1 MHSRIRRAACLL
13 AAGLLWTQM
22 AAAAQTGDW
31 PTQTIRIIVPS
42 PPGGAYD
49 ATIRPVARSLSQTL
63 QQPVV
68 IENKASGGNIIGT
81 QAGARAAPDGYT
93 LTMTGMVNTI
103 SAGIY
108 DNLTFDINEDFTHI
122 GSIGAGPQ
130 WLVVRADAG
139 IGSLQALIEQARQ
152 SPGKINYASSGVGST
167 AHLLMESLQR
177 TAGISL
183 THVPYKGGAPALQDV
198 LGGVVPAIVVPPN
211 TAIPYVKQGTL
222 KVLAISSA
230 ERDPALPDV
239 PTFKELNYPQLT
251 VSAWVGLS
259 APKGTPIEI
268 VNKINAAIA
277 TAMQDPELKSQLIAL
292 GMVPMTMSPAQYA
305 ELVRSDTER
314 WGQLTHSLNIK
325 AN

>member
-13 AAGLLWTQM
+13 ATSLLWTHM
-22 AAAAQTGDW
+22 AAAQSGDW
-31 PTQTIRIIVPS
+31 PAQSIRIIVPS

-108 DNLTFDINEDFTHI
+108 DNLTFDINQDFAHI
-122 GSIGAGPQ
+122 GAIGAGPQ

-139 IGSLQALIEQARQ
+139 IDSLQDLIEQARKT
-152 SPGKINYASSGVGST
+152 PGKINYASSGIGST
-167 AHLLMESLQR
+167 AHLLMELLQR
-177 TAGISL
+177 TANISL

-198 LGGVVPAIVVPPN
+198 LGGVVPTIVVPPN
-211 TAIPYVKQGTL
+211 TAIPFVKQGTL

-251 VSAWVGLS
+251 ASAWVGLS
-259 APKGTPIEI
+259 APKGTPAEI
-268 VNKINAAIA
+268 VNKVNAAIA
-277 TAMQDPELKSQLIAL
+277 TAMQDPDLKSQLLAL
-292 GMVPMTMSPAQYA
+292 GMVPMTMSPAQYT

-314 WGQLTHSLNIK
+314 WGQLTKSLNIK

>member
-13 AAGLLWTQM
+13 ATSLLWTHM
-22 AAAAQTGDW
+22 ATAQTSNW
-31 PTQTIRIIVPS
+31 PSQSIRIIVPS

-49 ATIRPVARSLSQTL
+49 ATMRPVARSLSQTL
-63 QQPVV
+63 QQAVV

-108 DNLTFDINEDFTHI
+108 DNLTFDINQDFAHI
-122 GSIGAGPQ
+122 GAIGAGPQ
-130 WLVVRADAG
+130 WLVVRPDAG
-139 IGSLQALIEQARQ
+139 INSLQDLIEQARKA
-152 SPGKINYASSGVGST
+152 PGKINYASSGIGST
-167 AHLLMESLQR
+167 AHLLMELLQR
-177 TAGISL
+177 TANISL

-198 LGGVVPAIVVPPN
+198 LGGVVPTIVVPPN
-211 TAIPYVKQGTL
+211 TAIPFVKQGTL

-230 ERDPALPDV
+230 ERDPALLGV

-251 VSAWVGLS
+251 ASAWVGLS
-259 APKGTPIEI
+259 APKGTPAEI
-268 VNKINAAIA
+268 VNKVNAAIA
-277 TAMQDPELKSQLIAL
+277 TAMQDPDLKSQLLAL
-292 GMVPMTMSPAQYA
+292 GMVPMTMSPAQYT

-314 WGQLTHSLNIK
+314 WGQLTKSLNIK

>member
-13 AAGLLWTQM
+13 ATSLLWTHM
-22 AAAAQTGDW
+22 AAAQSGDW
-31 PTQTIRIIVPS
+31 PAQSIRIIVPS

-49 ATIRPVARSLSQTL
+49 ATMRPVARSLSQTL

-81 QAGARAAPDGYT
+81 QAGARVAPDGYT

-108 DNLTFDINEDFTHI
+108 DNLTFDINQDFAHI
-122 GSIGAGPQ
+122 GAIGAGPQ

-139 IGSLQALIEQARQ
+139 IDSLQDLIEQARKT
-152 SPGKINYASSGVGST
+152 PGKINYASSGIGST
-167 AHLLMESLQR
+167 AHLLMELLQR
-177 TAGISL
+177 TANISL

-198 LGGVVPAIVVPPN
+198 LGGVVPTIVAPPN
-211 TAIPYVKQGTL
+211 TAIPFVKQGTL

-251 VSAWVGLS
+251 ASAWVGLS
-259 APKGTPIEI
+259 APKGTPAEI
-268 VNKINAAIA
+268 VNKVNAAIA
-277 TAMQDPELKSQLIAL
+277 TAMQDPDLKSQLLAL
-292 GMVPMTMSPAQYA
+292 GMVPMTMSPAQYT

-314 WGQLTHSLNIK
+314 WGQLTKSLNIK